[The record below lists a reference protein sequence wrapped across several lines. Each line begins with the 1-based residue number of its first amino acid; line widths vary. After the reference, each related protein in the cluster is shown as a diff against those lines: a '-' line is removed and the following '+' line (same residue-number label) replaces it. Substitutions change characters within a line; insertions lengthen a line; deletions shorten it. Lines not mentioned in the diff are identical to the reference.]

1 MFVFTFDLLCDIMM
15 VTFKKLGE
23 PNEKYFKNDFNLHYC
38 HLDDNDISLT
48 AFAQEEILTS
58 SNSFPPSDQYVEFIP
73 QPPMITMLKENGGL
87 LFTTLLIG
95 IALGIGGTLLVQHI
109 RRKKKQ

>member
-1 MFVFTFDLLCDIMM
+1 MKKTQKVFLTILLCIA
-15 VTFKKLGE
+15 TLAT
-23 PNEKYFKNDFNLHYC
+23 L
-38 HLDDNDISLT
+38 SLT
-48 AFAQEEILTS
+48 AFA
-58 SNSFPPSDQYVEFIP
+58 SDGGIAPGDQIIKPQV

-87 LFTTLLIG
+87 LFTTLLVG

>member
-1 MFVFTFDLLCDIMM
+1 MKKYQKVFLTILLCIAALA
-15 VTFKKLGE
+15 TL
-23 PNEKYFKNDFNLHYC
+23 
-38 HLDDNDISLT
+38 SLT
-48 AFAQEEILTS
+48 AFAEEEILTS
-58 SNSFPPSDQYVEFIP
+58 GSDVFSPSDQILKP
-73 QPPMITMLKENGGL
+73 GMQQPIPPMSTMLKENGAL

>member
-1 MFVFTFDLLCDIMM
+1 MKKTQKVFLTVLLCIA
-15 VTFKKLGE
+15 TLAT
-23 PNEKYFKNDFNLHYC
+23 L
-38 HLDDNDISLT
+38 SLT
-48 AFAQEEILTS
+48 AFAESELI
-58 SNSFPPSDQYVEFIP
+58 PPSDDVIEFN
-73 QPPMITMLKENGGL
+73 QFQLPPPIITMLKENGGL

>member
-1 MFVFTFDLLCDIMM
+1 MKKSQKVFLTILLCIA
-15 VTFKKLGE
+15 TLAA
-23 PNEKYFKNDFNLHYC
+23 L
-38 HLDDNDISLT
+38 SLT
-48 AFAQEEILTS
+48 AFAEITS
-58 SNSFPPSDQYVEFIP
+58 GNSFPPSDQIIKP
-73 QPPMITMLKENGGL
+73 GMQPPMITMLKENGGL

>member
-1 MFVFTFDLLCDIMM
+1 MKKSQKVFLTILLCIA
-15 VTFKKLGE
+15 TLTT
-23 PNEKYFKNDFNLHYC
+23 L
-38 HLDDNDISLT
+38 SLT
-48 AFAQEEILTS
+48 AFAD
-58 SNSFPPSDQYVEFIP
+58 SFPPSDHIIKPEL

>member
-1 MFVFTFDLLCDIMM
+1 MKKSQKVFLTILLCIA
-15 VTFKKLGE
+15 TLAT
-23 PNEKYFKNDFNLHYC
+23 L
-38 HLDDNDISLT
+38 SLT
-48 AFAQEEILTS
+48 AFAEITS
-58 SNSFPPSDQYVEFIP
+58 GDSFPPSDQRIEFGQYP
-73 QPPMITMLKENGGL
+73 YTQPPTITMLKENGGL

>member
-1 MFVFTFDLLCDIMM
+1 MKKSQKVFLTILLC
-15 VTFKKLGE
+15 VAALATFS
-23 PNEKYFKNDFNLHYC
+23 F
-38 HLDDNDISLT
+38 T
-48 AFAQEEILTS
+48 AFAEEESLPTNGFP
-58 SNSFPPSDQYVEFIP
+58 SNNEIIEFG
-73 QPPMITMLKENGGL
+73 QQLPPMITMLKENGAL

>member
-1 MFVFTFDLLCDIMM
+1 MKKSQKVFLTILLCIA
-15 VTFKKLGE
+15 TITAL
-23 PNEKYFKNDFNLHYC
+23 
-38 HLDDNDISLT
+38 SLT
-48 AFAQEEILTS
+48 AFAETESL
-58 SNSFPPSDQYVEFIP
+58 PPDSISPGGQTLLSLYN
-73 QPPMITMLKENGGL
+73 QPITMLKENGGL

>member
-1 MFVFTFDLLCDIMM
+1 MKKSQKVFLTILLC
-15 VTFKKLGE
+15 VAALATFS
-23 PNEKYFKNDFNLHYC
+23 F
-38 HLDDNDISLT
+38 T
-48 AFAQEEILTS
+48 AFAEEESLPT
-58 SNSFPPSDQYVEFIP
+58 NGIP
-73 QPPMITMLKENGGL
+73 VNNDFTKPGIQQTIPTMSTMLKENGGL

>member
-1 MFVFTFDLLCDIMM
+1 MKKFQKVFLTILLCIA
-15 VTFKKLGE
+15 TLAT
-23 PNEKYFKNDFNLHYC
+23 L
-38 HLDDNDISLT
+38 SLT
-48 AFAQEEILTS
+48 AFAETELI
-58 SNSFPPSDQYVEFIP
+58 PPSDDFIEFN
-73 QPPMITMLKENGGL
+73 QQSQLSPPMITMLKENGGL

>member
-1 MFVFTFDLLCDIMM
+1 MKKSQKVFLTILLCIA
-15 VTFKKLGE
+15 TITAL
-23 PNEKYFKNDFNLHYC
+23 
-38 HLDDNDISLT
+38 SLT
-48 AFAQEEILTS
+48 AFAETAPLPTG
-58 SNSFPPSDQYVEFIP
+58 SFSPSDDYMEFA
-73 QPPMITMLKENGGL
+73 PMMTMLKENGGL

>member
-1 MFVFTFDLLCDIMM
+1 MKKSQKVFLTILLCIA
-15 VTFKKLGE
+15 TLAT
-23 PNEKYFKNDFNLHYC
+23 L
-38 HLDDNDISLT
+38 SLT
-48 AFAQEEILTS
+48 AFADGFQ
-58 SNSFPPSDQYVEFIP
+58 PGDQIIKP
-73 QPPMITMLKENGGL
+73 GIQPPMITMLKENGGL

>member
-1 MFVFTFDLLCDIMM
+1 MKKSPKVFLTILLCIA
-15 VTFKKLGE
+15 TLAT
-23 PNEKYFKNDFNLHYC
+23 L
-38 HLDDNDISLT
+38 SLT
-48 AFAQEEILTS
+48 AFAETELI
-58 SNSFPPSDQYVEFIP
+58 PPSDDFIEFDQQP
-73 QPPMITMLKENGGL
+73 QLPPPMITMLKENGGL

>member
-1 MFVFTFDLLCDIMM
+1 MKKSQKVFLTILLC
-15 VTFKKLGE
+15 VAALATFS
-23 PNEKYFKNDFNLHYC
+23 F
-38 HLDDNDISLT
+38 T
-48 AFAQEEILTS
+48 AFAEEERLPTNGILPDDTAIIK
-58 SNSFPPSDQYVEFIP
+58 PGIYQP
-73 QPPMITMLKENGGL
+73 QPPMSTMLKENGAL

>member
-1 MFVFTFDLLCDIMM
+1 MKKSQKVFLTILLCIA
-15 VTFKKLGE
+15 TLAT
-23 PNEKYFKNDFNLHYC
+23 L
-38 HLDDNDISLT
+38 SLT
-48 AFAQEEILTS
+48 AFAEITS
-58 SNSFPPSDQYVEFIP
+58 GNSFPPSDQIIKPVI
-73 QPPMITMLKENGGL
+73 QPPTITMLKENGGL

>member
-1 MFVFTFDLLCDIMM
+1 MKKSQKVFLTILLCIA
-15 VTFKKLGE
+15 TITTL
-23 PNEKYFKNDFNLHYC
+23 
-38 HLDDNDISLT
+38 SLT
-48 AFAQEEILTS
+48 AFAETENLPPD
-58 SNSFPPSDQYVEFIP
+58 SFSPGGETMLPHQYN
-73 QPPMITMLKENGGL
+73 QPITMLKENGGL

>member
-1 MFVFTFDLLCDIMM
+1 MKKSQKVFLTILLC
-15 VTFKKLGE
+15 VAALATFS
-23 PNEKYFKNDFNLHYC
+23 F
-38 HLDDNDISLT
+38 T
-48 AFAQEEILTS
+48 AFAEEESLPTNGIPVDTAIIK
-58 SNSFPPSDQYVEFIP
+58 PGIYQP
-73 QPPMITMLKENGGL
+73 QPPMSTMLKENGAL

>member
-1 MFVFTFDLLCDIMM
+1 MKKSQKVFLTILLCIATLT
-15 VTFKKLGE
+15 TF
-23 PNEKYFKNDFNLHYC
+23 
-38 HLDDNDISLT
+38 SLT
-48 AFAQEEILTS
+48 AFADSI
-58 SNSFPPSDQYVEFIP
+58 PPSDQIIKP
-73 QPPMITMLKENGGL
+73 GIQPPMITMLKENGGL

>member
-1 MFVFTFDLLCDIMM
+1 MKKFQKVFLTILLCIA
-15 VTFKKLGE
+15 TLATS
-23 PNEKYFKNDFNLHYC
+23 
-38 HLDDNDISLT
+38 SLT
-48 AFAQEEILTS
+48 AFAETEF
-58 SNSFPPSDQYVEFIP
+58 FPPSDDFIKP
-73 QPPMITMLKENGGL
+73 ELQPPMITMLKENGGL

>member
-1 MFVFTFDLLCDIMM
+1 MNNEEKLSTCMVFRDR
-15 VTFKKLGE
+15 
-23 PNEKYFKNDFNLHYC
+23 
-38 HLDDNDISLT
+38 
-48 AFAQEEILTS
+48 
-58 SNSFPPSDQYVEFIP
+58 
-73 QPPMITMLKENGGL
+73 MITMLKENGGL